1 MWRSGGSNDASPVMH
16 IVGPDVE
23 WLAGPVPDDLETV
36 VILTSDGKERV
47 DPAPQH
53 LSRRSCEPG
62 RMKVCSGECRQTAL
76 GAALRTYA
84 TAVRHER

>member
-36 VILTSDGKERV
+36 VSSPATVRRESTPHHNIFRGEAASRV
-47 DPAPQH
+47 
-53 LSRRSCEPG
+53 
-62 RMKVCSGECRQTAL
+62 V
-76 GAALRTYA
+76 
-84 TAVRHER
+84 